1 MTWNEMKGM
10 TRNERISFAAG
21 STLDLWASSIPGP
34 LPPDSV
40 VSPGP
45 SKVESSMLAD
55 KLEAPWSVVHPG
67 KQKLAIVV
75 LPGPVR
81 NQLDHL
87 GGVADDFIR
96 PHILGMM
103 DDHQAQNGQ
112 EDAEEGKG
120 CPDGRPLEEVFEV
133 LHLQIFFQ
141 EQARTRLLSLR
152 LWSVIALSRTGCW
165 LGGN

>member
-1 MTWNEMKGM
+1 M
-10 TRNERISFAAG
+10 
-21 STLDLWASSIPGP
+21 
-34 LPPDSV
+34 
-40 VSPGP
+40 
-45 SKVESSMLAD
+45 
-55 KLEAPWSVVHPG
+55 VHPG

-133 LHLQIFFQ
+133 LHLQIFFPGASSDTSAQ
-141 EQARTRLLSLR
+141 FETLERNRAFPDWLLDRWKLN
-152 LWSVIALSRTGCW
+152 LLE
-165 LGGN
+165 LKLNK